1 MERVRATARNDEGI
15 SLRKLAACAAVLAL
29 ALCATIVV
37 VNSSSSSEELLEE
50 QDSIKHVLPPH
61 YKQTLHEVKTMARA
75 MKLDEAADQVNAQ
88 AIKAAFEPFLNDPD
102 EEIVAQTKQFDADEK
117 AKAVQKYSDDIT
129 AILKGVEAEAK
140 LLKSFTKAELPPKR
154 GK

>member
-1 MERVRATARNDEGI
+1 MFT
-15 SLRKLAACAAVLAL
+15 
-29 ALCATIVV
+29 
-37 VNSSSSSEELLEE
+37 
-50 QDSIKHVLPPH
+50 Q
-61 YKQTLHEVKTMARA
+61 LHEVKTMARA
-75 MKLDEAADQVNAQ
+75 MKLDEAADQVNAR

-140 LLKSFTKAELPPKR
+140 VGPPSKAMVPVLSCKAELELCGSACTIMPDLHAQKLCHIILALICYSTSWQLLKSFTKAELPPKR